1 MGARRSLLLFV
12 SNRANLGSIAVLL
25 RFRRKPPTPGEEG
38 KDGAVL
44 VPLVPLLC
52 PDPEL
57 VGVRG
62 NGRLAVVVLGEGEGD
77 ASENMEL

>member
-25 RFRRKPPTPGEEG
+25 RFRRKPPTPGEEEE
-38 KDGAVL
+38 DGAVL
-44 VPLVPLLC
+44 VVPLF

-62 NGRLAVVVLGEGEGD
+62 NGKLAVVVLGEGEGD

>member
-44 VPLVPLLC
+44 VVPLLC